1 MILQVINVGDGF
13 AEIVSPPT
21 SGLRAALKLI
31 AGAYF
36 KAAHRSRMEVR
47 RGAAR
52 MHRGRW
58 PGSQTVTRHEGG
70 RCAYVLFPFRTLF
83 GAHRTSK

>member
-1 MILQVINVGDGF
+1 MQGTQGRYAVILQVINVGDGF

-36 KAAHRSRMEVR
+36 KAR
-47 RGAAR
+47 R
-52 MHRGRW
+52 
-58 PGSQTVTRHEGG
+58 
-70 RCAYVLFPFRTLF
+70 
-83 GAHRTSK
+83 